1 MRILLTRGLILRPVW
16 LDRIL
21 AGTKT
26 WEIRGTNTAIRG
38 PIGLIASGSGTIIG
52 LVDLIGT
59 EFLTPAAYPA
69 GSTYHAIP
77 CHPDQSLPYSHTWAW
92 PVARPWRF
100 PTSIPYSHPQGSV
113 RWVRLDLIVD
123 VPRSGL
129 RWFPNL
135 SFPESR

>member
-1 MRILLTRGLILRPVW
+1 MHILLTRGLILRPVW

-59 EFLTPAAYPA
+59 EFLTPAAYLA
-69 GSTYHAIP
+69 GFPHHAIP
-77 CHPDQSLPYSHTWAW
+77 CRPDQPLPYLYTWAW
-92 PVARPWRF
+92 HVARPWRF
-100 PTSIPYSHPQGSV
+100 PTPIPYHHPQGAV
-113 RWVRLDLIVD
+113 RWVRLHLV
-123 VPRSGL
+123 V
-129 RWFPNL
+129 NV
-135 SFPESR
+135 PESR